1 METGMNT
8 LEQVQSVML
17 VRKHQRQVG
26 LLPRTSLR
34 RALGSSWS
42 PMPIRE
48 ARAAWKQHRITY
60 GLAPFAPALLTSPTG
75 NVKLDKTQ
83 AYGLS
88 LAPANISGYNVC
100 PYSTQGCRQAC
111 LNTVGKGAYNTTQAR
126 RIVKTRFLYENP
138 AAFATILVH
147 EIDALYAKH
156 GSDLRVRLNV
166 LSDLR
171 WEELLPQIFER
182 APKAKFYDYTKD
194 VERVLIGTPNNY
206 TLAVSA
212 SERMD
217 EEHVRSFVEL
227 GFDVSVVFHTKRG
240 QALPRTYAGQHVTD
254 ADKSDTWM
262 LMRPRKDGRGR
273 VGGLRAKGRAIND
286 SSGFVKNPLGS

>member
-1 METGMNT
+1 MNT
-8 LEQVQSVML
+8 LQQVQSVML
-17 VRKHQRQVG
+17 LRKHQRQVG

-34 RALGSSWS
+34 QALGSSWS
-42 PMPIRE
+42 PMPLRE

-60 GLAPFAPALLTSPTG
+60 GLAPFASALLTPPTG

-88 LAPANISGYNVC
+88 LAPANLSGFNTC
-100 PYSTQGCRQAC
+100 PHSTIGCRAAC
-111 LNTVGKGAYNTTQAR
+111 LNTTGKGAYNTTQAR

-138 AAFATILVH
+138 RAFATLLLH
-147 EIDALYAKH
+147 EIEQVYSKY
-156 GSDLRVRLNV
+156 GKDLRVRLNV
-166 LSDLR
+166 LSDIR
-171 WEELLPQIFER
+171 WEEILPQVFEIAPR
-182 APKAKFYDYTKD
+182 ARFYDYTKD
-194 VERVLIGTPNNY
+194 VERVLIGTPDNY

-212 SERMD
+212 SERMSED
-217 EEHVRSFVEL
+217 HARSLVEL

-254 ADKSDTWM
+254 ADKSDAWM

-273 VGGLRAKGRAIND
+273 VGGLRAKGRAVND